1 MSLPS
6 TGRDLPA
13 RRFSAGLARVAL
25 VVAGGALG
33 LWMALDGLSA
43 RVLGVYLPEL
53 GGGAALAPALAGL
66 GLDPLGL
73 AWPLIVVGLG
83 WWGGLA
89 GLGLSLPW
97 GRKTVLAVGLLS
109 LLYLGPGTVLGA
121 LALAGL
127 LAGGGQD
134 PAAREA

>member
-6 TGRDLPA
+6 TGRGHPA
-13 RRFSAGLARVAL
+13 RRSSGRAARAVMVL
-25 VVAGGALG
+25 AGGALG

-43 RVLGVYLPEL
+43 RVLGAYLPEP
-53 GGGAALAPALAGL
+53 GGGAALARAFEGL
-66 GLDPLGL
+66 GIDAGAL

-89 GLGLSLPW
+89 GLRLSLPW
-97 GRKTVLAVGLLS
+97 GRKTVIAAGLLS
-109 LLYLGPGTVLGA
+109 LLYIGPGTVLGG

-127 LAGGGQD
+127 LAGGGEARA
-134 PAAREA
+134 PAQG